1 MAHHLRLQAP
11 ALAAILGLVLACS
24 SETIQA
30 QPQMPPSSKTPRF
43 SFKVVKAYPHDPTAF
58 TQGLV
63 FADGIFY
70 ESTGLNGQS
79 TLRKVTPETGAVIQ
93 QVAVEPQYF
102 AEGLALVGDELVQ
115 LTWQHQL
122 GFVYD
127 KATLKLL
134 RTFDYP
140 TEGWGMAFDG
150 KTLVMSDGSSRLFF
164 LDPKTRRP
172 LRSLQARDGARPIE
186 HLNELEFVKGELW
199 ANVWQTDQ
207 IVKIDPATGR
217 VTGWID
223 LSGLLRR
230 EARGPE
236 GDVLNGIAWDKAQ
249 DRIFV
254 TGKKWPW
261 LFQIELVPVS
271 SVNGRAV
278 RPGPW

>member
-1 MAHHLRLQAP
+1 MGGELGPSGHRPPGEVVVGRAP
-11 ALAAILGLVLACS
+11 ARRTLAAAVPLALAFLWFHMDAR
-24 SETIQA
+24 A
-30 QPQMPPSSKTPRF
+30 QSKTPRF
-43 SFKVVKAYPHDPTAF
+43 SFRVVKAFPHDPTAF

-70 ESTGLNGQS
+70 ESTGLNGYS
-79 TLRKVTPETGAVIQ
+79 TLRKVTPETGAIIQ
-93 QVAVEPQYF
+93 KIDVEPRYF
-102 AEGLALVGDELVQ
+102 AEGLALVGDELIQ
-115 LTWQHQL
+115 LTWQSRT

-127 KATLKLL
+127 KTTLKRL

-150 KTLVMSDGSSRLFF
+150 SRLVMSDGSSVLYF
-164 LDPKTRRP
+164 LDPKT
-172 LRSLQARDGARPIE
+172 LKGVRSLEVKDGTRPVTE
-186 HLNELEFVKGELW
+186 LNELEFIKGELW

-207 IVKIDPATGR
+207 IVKINPDSGR

-236 GDVLNGIAWDKAQ
+236 GDVLNGIAWDKAT

-261 LFQIELVPVS
+261 LFHIELVPAS
-271 SVNGRAV
+271 
-278 RPGPW
+278 